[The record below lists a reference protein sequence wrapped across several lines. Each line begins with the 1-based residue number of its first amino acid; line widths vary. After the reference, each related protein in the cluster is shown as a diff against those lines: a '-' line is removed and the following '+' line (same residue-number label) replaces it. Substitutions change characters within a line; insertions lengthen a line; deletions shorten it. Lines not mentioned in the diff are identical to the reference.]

1 VTFEGQIDLSFVF
14 GVPRAPILA
23 EVLQAEPGALDTKFP
38 LWYVDGMTK
47 KIAISLPDE
56 SLEKARTAVRQGK
69 APNVSNYIA
78 RLIEEA
84 SASETFEEMIA
95 AWIRESGA
103 SEAQIRAAEDES
115 QRAFARAGLVRKG
128 ARRAAPSRKA
138 S

>member
-1 VTFEGQIDLSFVF
+1 
-14 GVPRAPILA
+14 
-23 EVLQAEPGALDTKFP
+23 
-38 LWYVDGMTK
+38 MTK

-56 SLEKARTAVRQGK
+56 ILKKARMAIRQGK

-84 SASETFEEMIA
+84 SANETFEEMIA

-103 SEAQIRAAEDES
+103 SEAEIRAAEDES

-128 ARRAAPSRKA
+128 ARREARSRKA